1 LSEELIH
8 LKKKLQE
15 LKKAQDQQ
23 ERTYKASVTKLRSFE
38 DKEKEGKNV
47 SSPAKNSNEHPK

>member
-1 LSEELIH
+1 

-15 LKKAQDQQ
+15 LKKQQDQQ

-38 DKEKEGKNV
+38 DKEKEGKNAT
-47 SSPAKNSNEHPK
+47 SPAKNSNETPK